1 LIDGQ
6 LIRRSTLTTLTL
18 IGIFILVMAAIN
30 FINLSTAQALGKGKE
45 IGVRKVL
52 GGTRRGLVAQSVS
65 ETFLLVFLSM
75 VVAIGIAYI
84 ALPYVHHFSNM
95 PDRPALLQG
104 NTVVFLGI
112 TLVVM
117 TLLSGGYPALILS
130 GFTPIAALRN
140 KINTAHLGGVPV
152 RKGLVVVQFAIAQ
165 LLMIG
170 TLVAVKQMA

>member
-1 LIDGQ
+1 SDIHFDPRYGGLVDGQ
-6 LIRRSTLTTLTL
+6 LIKRSPLTTLTL
-18 IGIFILVMAAIN
+18 IGVFILLMAAIN
-30 FINLSTAQALGKGKE
+30 FIHLCTAQALGKRKE
-45 IGVRKVL
+45 IGVRKVA
-52 GGTRRGLVAQSVS
+52 GGSRQGLIVQSFT

-95 PDRPALLQG
+95 PDRPTLLQG
-104 NTVVFLGI
+104 NTVLFLGI

-140 KINTAHLGGVPV
+140 KIN
-152 RKGLVVVQFAIAQ
+152 
-165 LLMIG
+165 
-170 TLVAVKQMA
+170 